1 MSHRPTDRRISSSV
15 PEITLR
21 SEGNK
26 KMQGYT
32 KRSKPTLPYVAIAAI
47 SASLLLTGC
56 SGQERQAEKGK
67 DVASL
72 PPSTSSR
79 NSSAEPGTEKSTPAE
94 SSDGTPGV
102 QLRLDDTSEKRL
114 QIRKTYAGCLA
125 ENGMGENANGQV
137 SDGVRRKAEEACK
150 DKAPINPPELD
161 PAKNPHYGEDVVA
174 VVKCLTSH
182 GVPAVIVPATDSGPV
197 GWTLTSADVPD
208 DYEQV
213 NLACMVKSFG
223 SPS

>member
-1 MSHRPTDRRISSSV
+1 MSLH
-15 PEITLR
+15 
-21 SEGNK
+21 
-26 KMQGYT
+26 T
-32 KRSKPTLPYVAIAAI
+32 KRTRPALPHLAIAAVT
-47 SASLLLTGC
+47 AGLLLLSGC
-56 SGQERQAEKGK
+56 SGQEPRAEGRQ

-72 PPSTSSR
+72 PPSTSSPD
-79 NSSAEPGTEKSTPAE
+79 SPSASRTGKPTP
-94 SSDGTPGV
+94 SDTSEGSPGV

-125 ENGMGENANGQV
+125 DNGMGKNANGQV
-137 SDGVRRKAEEACK
+137 SDDVRRKAEEACK

-161 PAKNPHYGEDVVA
+161 PAKNPQYGEDVVA

-182 GVPAVIVPATDSGPV
+182 GVPAVIEPATDTRPV

-213 NLACMVKSFG
+213 NSACMVKAFG
-223 SPS
+223 SHS

>member
-1 MSHRPTDRRISSSV
+1 MSLH
-15 PEITLR
+15 
-21 SEGNK
+21 
-26 KMQGYT
+26 T
-32 KRSKPTLPYVAIAAI
+32 KRTRPALPHLAIAAVT
-47 SASLLLTGC
+47 AGLLLLSGC
-56 SGQERQAEKGK
+56 SGQEQRAEGRQ

-72 PPSTSSR
+72 PPSTSSPD
-79 NSSAEPGTEKSTPAE
+79 SPSASRTGKPTPSGTSEGS
-94 SSDGTPGV
+94 PGV
-102 QLRLDDTSEKRL
+102 QLRLDDTFEKRL

-125 ENGMGENANGQV
+125 DNGMGENANGQV
-137 SDGVRRKAEEACK
+137 SDDVRRKAEEACK

-182 GVPAVIVPATDSGPV
+182 GVPAVIEPATDTRPV

-213 NLACMVKSFG
+213 NSACMVKAFG
-223 SPS
+223 SHS

>member
-1 MSHRPTDRRISSSV
+1 MSLH
-15 PEITLR
+15 
-21 SEGNK
+21 
-26 KMQGYT
+26 T
-32 KRSKPTLPYVAIAAI
+32 KRTRPALPHLAIAAVT
-47 SASLLLTGC
+47 ASLLLLSGC
-56 SGQERQAEKGK
+56 SGQEPQARERQ

-72 PPSTSSR
+72 PPSTGSPDAPSA
-79 NSSAEPGTEKSTPAE
+79 SGSAEPTPADASE
-94 SSDGTPGV
+94 GSPGV

-125 ENGMGENANGQV
+125 DNGMGKNANGQV
-137 SDGVRRKAEEACK
+137 SDDVRRKAEEACK

-182 GVPAVIVPATDSGPV
+182 GVPAVIEPATDSRPV

-213 NLACMVKSFG
+213 NTACMVKAFG
-223 SPS
+223 SHS

>member
-1 MSHRPTDRRISSSV
+1 MS
-15 PEITLR
+15 L
-21 SEGNK
+21 
-26 KMQGYT
+26 YT
-32 KRSKPTLPYVAIAAI
+32 KRTRPALPHLAIAAVT
-47 SASLLLTGC
+47 ASLLLLSGC
-56 SGQERQAEKGK
+56 SGQEQQARERQN
-67 DVASL
+67 VASL
-72 PPSTSSR
+72 PPSTGSPDSP
-79 NSSAEPGTEKSTPAE
+79 SASGAAKPTPADASE
-94 SSDGTPGV
+94 GSPGV

-125 ENGMGENANGQV
+125 DNGMGENANGQV
-137 SDGVRRKAEEACK
+137 SDDVRRKAEEACK

-182 GVPAVIVPATDSGPV
+182 GVPAVIEPATDSRPV

-213 NLACMVKSFG
+213 NTACMVKAFG
-223 SPS
+223 SHS

>member
-1 MSHRPTDRRISSSV
+1 MSLH
-15 PEITLR
+15 
-21 SEGNK
+21 
-26 KMQGYT
+26 T
-32 KRSKPTLPYVAIAAI
+32 KRTRPALPHLAIAAVT
-47 SASLLLTGC
+47 ASLLLLTGC
-56 SGQERQAEKGK
+56 SGQEQRAQERQ

-72 PPSTSSR
+72 PPSAGSPDSP
-79 NSSAEPGTEKSTPAE
+79 SASGAAKPTPADASE
-94 SSDGTPGV
+94 GSPGV

-125 ENGMGENANGQV
+125 DNGMGKNANGQV
-137 SDGVRRKAEEACK
+137 SDDVRRKAEEACK

-182 GVPAVIVPATDSGPV
+182 GVPAVIEPATDSRPV

-213 NLACMVKSFG
+213 NTACMVKAFG
-223 SPS
+223 SRS